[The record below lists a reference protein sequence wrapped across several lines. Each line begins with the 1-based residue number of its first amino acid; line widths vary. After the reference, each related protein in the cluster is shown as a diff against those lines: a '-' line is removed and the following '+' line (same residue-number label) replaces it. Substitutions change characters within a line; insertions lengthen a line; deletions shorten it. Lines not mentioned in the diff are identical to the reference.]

1 MNLVSMVSWNEIL
14 VKGVVRS
21 YETRNLSK
29 RFGFLIW
36 ETKEK
41 ASSEELS
48 SGTNE
53 ERRSQRKQAII
64 KII

>member
-1 MNLVSMVSWNEIL
+1 MNLFSMVSWNEIL
-14 VKGVVRS
+14 VKIVVRS

-36 ETKEK
+36 ETKEEV
-41 ASSEELS
+41 SLGELS
-48 SGTNE
+48 SSTNK

>member
-14 VKGVVRS
+14 VKIVVRS

-41 ASSEELS
+41 VSLEELS
-48 SGTNE
+48 SSANK